1 MACRGVRGATTVER
15 NEREEILTATRQLLA
30 LMLRQNHIKPEDVAS
45 AIFTTT
51 PDIDAEFPA
60 LAARQLGLLDVPLLC
75 GHEMA
80 VPGSLTLCVRILLHW
95 NTDKPQSQVQ
105 HVYIREAQRLR
116 PDIQK
121 LPPVDLE
128 ELEAWIKEQMHPAG

>member
-30 LMLRQNHIKPEDVAS
+30 LMLRQNQIKPEDVAS

-95 NTDKPQSQVQ
+95 NTDKAQSEIR

>member
-1 MACRGVRGATTVER
+1 MPCRGVRGATTVKK

-30 LMLRQNHIKPEDVAS
+30 LLIRSNEIEPPDIAS

-51 PDIDAEFPA
+51 PDVDAEFPA
-60 LAARQLGLLDVPLLC
+60 LAARQLGWIDVPLLC

-80 VPGSLTLCVRILLHW
+80 VPGSLPLCIRVLIHW
-95 NTDKPQSQVQ
+95 NTVKPQAEVE
-105 HVYIREAQRLR
+105 HVYVREAKQLR
-116 PDIQK
+116 PDLSK

-128 ELEAWIKEQMHPAG
+128 ELEQWISEQMKQ

>member
-1 MACRGVRGATTVER
+1 
-15 NEREEILTATRQLLA
+15 
-30 LMLRQNHIKPEDVAS
+30 
-45 AIFTTT
+45 
-51 PDIDAEFPA
+51 
-60 LAARQLGLLDVPLLC
+60 
-75 GHEMA
+75 MA

>member
-1 MACRGVRGATTVER
+1 
-15 NEREEILTATRQLLA
+15 
-30 LMLRQNHIKPEDVAS
+30 
-45 AIFTTT
+45 
-51 PDIDAEFPA
+51 
-60 LAARQLGLLDVPLLC
+60 
-75 GHEMA
+75 
-80 VPGSLTLCVRILLHW
+80 LLHW
-95 NTDKPQSQVQ
+95 NTDKAQSEIR